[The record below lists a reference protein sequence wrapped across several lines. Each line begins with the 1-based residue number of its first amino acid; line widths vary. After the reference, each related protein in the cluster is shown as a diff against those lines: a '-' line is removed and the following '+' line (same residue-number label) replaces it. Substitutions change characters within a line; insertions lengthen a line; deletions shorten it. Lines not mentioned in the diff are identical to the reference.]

1 MEDINPAYIPRVLKQ
16 IDVNRKAKGK
26 ARRVETPTSKPKTPS
41 KSGGILNFFGSNA
54 IIPPSAKVTKTPS
67 LRPTQHSPKK
77 MIVGRQS
84 GKRTLVEVMDQDLS
98 AKRARR
104 EPVPKSK
111 KANNTDD
118 MTLSKFFAPQAGPS
132 RNLLDKEN
140 VCIVVED
147 SDCEEIDSQCDFS
160 TVAKGHVD
168 AEMYMSVS
176 NGVVDDPVEQ
186 EDGYISPSPSR
197 SHDFP
202 DLSSPAGP
210 TSQRKDSADFG
221 VDPVSS
227 PFSPSAPKQKKARR
241 RSWSYGP
248 NVETP
253 TAVRLKRVS
262 RPTDDGDNDG
272 IGMPKVF
279 LGPDLRSALCG
290 DDSEIDGFDDDDE
303 SECFGGEA
311 DTSGSTSP
319 PSPSPPTPIDS
330 SQVVLNVRVRDVSL
344 VLGADDIC
352 DNLDEDALEAK
363 ARRERVEVVA
373 QGWKERWSFAGKA
386 GLRRSET
393 NVTPMGRHTPL
404 VDRSD
409 RRKGGLGRH
418 LASAKPIPALGLKQ
432 RQRRSLTFVKQ
443 GEEH

>member
-1 MEDINPAYIPRVLKQ
+1 M
-16 IDVNRKAKGK
+16 
-26 ARRVETPTSKPKTPS
+26 
-41 KSGGILNFFGSNA
+41 
-54 IIPPSAKVTKTPS
+54 PS
-67 LRPTQHSPKK
+67 LRPTQPSPKK

-104 EPVPKSK
+104 EPVRKST
-111 KANNTDD
+111 KANDTDD
-118 MTLSKFFAPQAGPS
+118 LSLSKFFASQAGPS
-132 RNLLDKEN
+132 RIQRGKEN
-140 VCIVVED
+140 VCIVIED
-147 SDCEEIDSQCDFS
+147 SDCEEIDSKCNFS

-168 AEMYMSVS
+168 AEMYTAVS
-176 NGVVDDPVEQ
+176 NGVIDDPVEQ

-197 SHDFP
+197 SHDSP

-210 TSQRKDSADFG
+210 RRRDSADFG

-227 PFSPSAPKQKKARR
+227 PLSPSATKRKKARR
-241 RSWSYGP
+241 RSWSNGP

-253 TAVRLKRVS
+253 TAVRSRRVS
-262 RPTDDGDNDG
+262 RPSNDDDNDD

-279 LGPDLRSALCG
+279 LGPDLRSTLCG
-290 DDSEIDGFDDDDE
+290 DDSEIDGFDDDAPE
-303 SECFGGEA
+303 YGCFGEA

-330 SQVVLNVRVRDVSL
+330 TRIVLDVRVRDVSL

-352 DNLDEDALEAK
+352 DDLDEDALEDK
-363 ARRERVEVVA
+363 ARRERVETVA
-373 QGWKERWSFAGKA
+373 QGWRERWSFAGKA

-404 VDRSD
+404 LDRSD